1 MSQPVLLDPENAGVT
16 PVLQSLQA
24 PFLYTCIVADM
35 ETEETTLRVVT
46 AVSYTHLD
54 VYKRQMQGFLTR

>member
-46 AVSYTHLD
+46 ENSAFIEDGMYTS
-54 VYKRQMQGFLTR
+54 